1 MKLCLL
7 KDATLTDV
15 PELRRNPKGNAMLLP
30 RVMTWCLVF
39 FTVLTLDCRSQIA
52 KNGTFLSSFLFCLLA
67 EYIILLISL
76 SISVRNNSYLCCS
89 GSLKTVFGKQ
99 IARQRFISG
108 VFDDK
113 EVSQT
118 ILRNF
123 QIRL

>member
-1 MKLCLL
+1 MKPCLL
-7 KDATLTDV
+7 EGATLTDV
-15 PELRRNPKGNAMLLP
+15 PELRRKEGKCYASPVGND
-30 RVMTWCLVF
+30 LVPCIL
-39 FTVLTLDCRSQIA
+39 TVLTLDCRSQIA

-67 EYIILLISL
+67 EYIVLL
-76 SISVRNNSYLCCS
+76 ISVRNNSYLCCS

-108 VFDDK
+108 VFDDE

-118 ILRNF
+118 VLRNF

>member
-1 MKLCLL
+1 
-7 KDATLTDV
+7 
-15 PELRRNPKGNAMLLP
+15 MLLP
-30 RVMTWCLVF
+30 WVMTWCLVF
-39 FTVLTLDCRSQIA
+39 LTVLTLDCRSQIA

-67 EYIILLISL
+67 EYIVLL
-76 SISVRNNSYLCCS
+76 ISVRNNSYLCCS

-108 VFDDK
+108 VFDDE

-118 ILRNF
+118 VLRNF

>member
-1 MKLCLL
+1 
-7 KDATLTDV
+7 
-15 PELRRNPKGNAMLLP
+15 MLLP
-30 RVMTWCLVF
+30 WVMTWCLVF

-67 EYIILLISL
+67 EYIILLISV
-76 SISVRNNSYLCCS
+76 SISVRNNSYLCYS